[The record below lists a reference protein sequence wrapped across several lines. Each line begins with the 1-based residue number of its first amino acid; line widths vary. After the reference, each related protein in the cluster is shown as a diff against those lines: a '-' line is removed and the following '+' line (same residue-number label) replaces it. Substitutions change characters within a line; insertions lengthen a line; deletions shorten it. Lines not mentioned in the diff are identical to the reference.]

1 MNTLAAKLQRVTQKV
16 ADEERYA
23 PPSDP
28 AKIARYHSALAGYSA
43 DLADAVAKLQT
54 MAARSPAMTWH
65 NFYERAY
72 KAALLAAREEQI
84 FAIAA
89 TGLAW
94 PQQSA
99 FSIAVEAMRQWQ
111 PTIPHL
117 RQQVPDERGLA
128 VMEEFVRGH

>member
-1 MNTLAAKLQRVTQKV
+1 M
-16 ADEERYA
+16 
-23 PPSDP
+23 DP

-54 MAARSPAMTWH
+54 LTARSPAMTLH
-65 NFYERAY
+65 NFYEREY

-99 FSIAVEAMRQWQ
+99 FAIAVEAMRQWQ
-111 PTIPHL
+111 PTIHHL
-117 RQQVPDERGLA
+117 RQQVPEDRGLA
-128 VMEEFVRGH
+128 VLEEFVQGYETRNTSRS